1 MIQGN
6 SETQRHIF
14 QEQYH
19 LYIQKLYYINGQ
31 DCLFSCISKILD
43 ANIVTNHAPV
53 KSKRSKSTGW
63 FIKYKQLCVVEKS
76 TCKH

>member
-53 KSKRSKSTGW
+53 KHNIIIDESIKANSKM
-63 FIKYKQLCVVEKS
+63 FAAMDI
-76 TCKH
+76 